1 MPLFLQLAQ
10 FVVLSPRRS
19 VGVGVVHGDGTL
31 RMVFLV
37 SRPLIPALYLELEL
51 GEAGAHDVG
60 VAGMRHFAWHQQ
72 EPVEA
77 RCTDTAGQGSRHGE
91 FARAVA
97 GFEVLRTVVVGL
109 YLGAGSAVGD
119 GVRDVAGI
127 GSLCGNA
134 GDAKGILLTEN
145 FLRLE
150 IDDFV
155 QMDVAV
161 VGRHI
166 HKVNRRGGHS
176 RCLGGRHGDAEETLA
191 VSSDPVSIM
200 VEEAFFV
207 QNRNRHYRA
216 EIHLNVSVGRHGGRS
231 GVVGHGAC
239 LLVELIT
246 SRLGGLA
253 AIERHAEAVHKV
265 AHEGT
270 LHHSPVIH
278 RGGDGHRLAALVA
291 GLV

>member
-1 MPLFLQLAQ
+1 MLLFLQLAQ
-10 FVVLSPRRS
+10 LVVLGPRRA
-19 VGVGVVHGDGTL
+19 VGMGVVHGNGTL
-31 RMVFLV
+31 RMVSLV
-37 SRPLIPALYLELEL
+37 NRPLIPAFYLELEL
-51 GEAGAHDVG
+51 GETGAHDVCA
-60 VAGMRHFAWHQQ
+60 AGMRHPLRHQP
-72 EPVEA
+72 EPVGA
-77 RCTDTAGQGSRHGE
+77 RGADAAGQGSRHGE
-91 FARAVA
+91 VARAVA
-97 GFEVLRTVVVGL
+97 GFEVLRTVVAGL
-109 YLGAGSAVGD
+109 YLGTGTIVGN

-127 GSLCGNA
+127 GSLRGNA

-191 VSSDPVSIM
+191 VSSDPVNIM

-216 EIHLNVSVGRHGGRS
+216 EIHLNVGVGRHGGRS

-270 LHHSPVIH
+270 FHHSPVVH
-278 RGGDGHRLAALVA
+278 RGGDGHRLAALVG